1 MEKSVR
7 KYSLN
12 DPAQELDDKEFWK
25 NQSYEYKVE
34 VLESLRHI
42 WAKMNP
48 DWRTHGDLKG
58 FRRVFAVVKRA

>member
-1 MEKSVR
+1 MEKFVR

-34 VLESLRHI
+34 MLERLRLI

-48 DWRTHGDLKG
+48 EWQEHGDLQG
-58 FRRVFAVVKRA
+58 FRRVFAVTKRA